1 MEEVTLTRSIAGGW
15 RARRYTLTYRK
26 LGSGGGRFTHLFD
39 EVDSGLQVET
49 EIDEFPLDALPL
61 VLLLLKDEHLWREEI
76 EMMMVR
82 TRVRVVIQGELGR
95 LIRGHKLRQ

>member
-1 MEEVTLTRSIAGGW
+1 MISLTRRLVALTRSIDAWRAGGRTDIVW
-15 RARRYTLTYRK
+15 V

-61 VLLLLKDEHLWREEI
+61 VLLLLKDEHL
-76 EMMMVR
+76 
-82 TRVRVVIQGELGR
+82 
-95 LIRGHKLRQ
+95 